1 MVKLSKNN
9 ESATKLMEALKSED
23 ENKIK
28 QAWENFNNSIYERLK
43 EEFDEYKEE
52 NDKVIL
58 AQRGFRQLTSKEITF
73 YEKFIKTAKSSNPK
87 QAFTT
92 LLTDNPESMPETII
106 EDVYKDLKE
115 EHPLLSKIKFQNVK
129 YLTTWLLSDYAAQKA
144 IWGEITEEIKKE
156 ITSAFKTIDTTQ
168 FKLSAFAVIEKGML
182 DLGPVFIDAYI
193 RECLK
198 EALALGLED
207 GIINGNG
214 KNAPIGMRK
223 NIKKNVTISNETG
236 YPDKEKIKVT
246 DFTPLSYGQLLGK
259 ITKKENGKRRKF
271 GEVTLICNQMDYL
284 TKIMPATTV
293 LNAVGEYKR
302 DLFPFPTDVI
312 VSNVLEDGEAILVLP
327 EEYFLGVGGEKDGVI
342 EYTDEYKF
350 IEDQRV
356 YKIKQYA
363 TGRCEDNTTALLL
376 DITEI
381 DPAYITIENKTPINV
396 TVNNDKEVTA

>member
-214 KNAPIGMRK
+214 KNI
-223 NIKKNVTISNETG
+223 
-236 YPDKEKIKVT
+236 
-246 DFTPLSYGQLLGK
+246 
-259 ITKKENGKRRKF
+259 
-271 GEVTLICNQMDYL
+271 LIF
-284 TKIMPATTV
+284 A
-293 LNAVGEYKR
+293 
-302 DLFPFPTDVI
+302 
-312 VSNVLEDGEAILVLP
+312 
-327 EEYFLGVGGEKDGVI
+327 
-342 EYTDEYKF
+342 
-350 IEDQRV
+350 
-356 YKIKQYA
+356 
-363 TGRCEDNTTALLL
+363 
-376 DITEI
+376 
-381 DPAYITIENKTPINV
+381 
-396 TVNNDKEVTA
+396 